1 MTGSGLEELR
11 IFITVVREQGF
22 AAAGRYLN
30 LPPSTVS
37 RKVTLLEERLNCR
50 LLERT
55 TRRLRLTDAGRE
67 YFQHCASALDLID
80 DASRELQQSNRY
92 PRGLLRIC
100 APANLAGSYLAPCL
114 ALFMEQWPDIRFDVQ
129 LNNNPPSFLDQ
140 TIDVA
145 FIGGELPESDL
156 IAQPLGV
163 LHFGLFAS
171 EQYLQKHGYPQHPD
185 DLAGHSLIT
194 CWPLREWRLKTD
206 TGNKITLHPRA
217 RMHVDGMS
225 TALRVAR
232 EGLGIVNLPAS
243 YIALEQGDDTFVPVL
258 PDWHGAK
265 RKISIV
271 YRSRE
276 LLPQRVRLFIDFIR
290 EQMQKLM
297 NQS

>member
-11 IFITVVREQGF
+11 IFITVIREQGF

-67 YFQHCASALDLID
+67 YFQHCASALDVID
-80 DASRELQQSNRY
+80 DASREVRQSNRY
-92 PRGLLRIC
+92 PRGLLRLS

-114 ALFMEQWPDIRFDVQ
+114 ARFMEQWPDIRIDVQ

-145 FIGGELPESDL
+145 FVGGELPVSDL

-163 LHFGLFAS
+163 LHFGLYAS
-171 EQYLQKHGYPQHPD
+171 ENY
-185 DLAGHSLIT
+185 
-194 CWPLREWRLKTD
+194 LREH
-206 TGNKITLHPRA
+206 GCPPAPR
-217 RMHVDGMS
+217 
-225 TALRVAR
+225 
-232 EGLGIVNLPAS
+232 
-243 YIALEQGDDTFVPVL
+243 
-258 PDWHGAK
+258 
-265 RKISIV
+265 
-271 YRSRE
+271 
-276 LLPQRVRLFIDFIR
+276 
-290 EQMQKLM
+290 
-297 NQS
+297 